1 MKYNNLIVSLAA
13 ALLLAA
19 NPAKAQTNEVQLD
32 VDGIMRVCAPV
43 PIVTFAPHPTNG
55 KWEWTG
61 PNGFHSNERHN
72 QIFDFDEKMEG
83 EYIGTYTNEAGCRDQ
98 LVITLKLKE

>member
-13 ALLLAA
+13 VLLLAA
-19 NPAKAQTNEVQLD
+19 SPAKAQTNE
-32 VDGIMRVCAPV
+32 
-43 PIVTFAPHPTNG
+43 
-55 KWEWTG
+55 
-61 PNGFHSNERHN
+61 HSNERHN

>member
-1 MKYNNLIVSLAA
+1 MTDTIAVKRGT
-13 ALLLAA
+13 
-19 NPAKAQTNEVQLD
+19 P
-32 VDGIMRVCAPV
+32 
-43 PIVTFAPHPTNG
+43 VTFAPHPTNG

-83 EYIGTYTNEAGCRDQ
+83 EYIGTYTNEAGCRER